1 MTAELER
8 TLQVG
13 GEGFVEQL
21 APFLV
26 TEHRGGVAGHEQQ
39 RPASVL
45 LGAFPLA

>member
-8 TLQVG
+8 TLQAG

-26 TEHRGGVAGHEQQ
+26 TEHRGAPAGHDQQ
-39 RPASVL
+39 RPSTVL
-45 LGAFPLA
+45 MGAFPLA